1 MVRNRWLIV
10 MSLTILA
17 TVSINSSERNA
28 NGLLHNFQGLF
39 QSAIKWYLNDNTRS
53 VQGVRTRDLS
63 TVLKE
68 TSIIKFDEKPID
80 LDGSLDPH
88 ALTPSSISRRAVK
101 HSAVRD
107 ERQNGCTC
115 QVVAPAINCSVTC
128 TSFEIRCGLTCTVYS
143 YYTCT
148 HFFTNGVLSLVQDSF
163 EVDYGP
169 DCPGLPCVT
178 LSTTTTTT
186 TTTTLTTCPFP
197 AASAVLVAVAGIA
210 VGVGIGI
217 SATPTSVIVGNDL
230 VDISTIEPVRIIGEE
245 TPVNNLDIPVL
256 EIRNFP
262 DDGCENNSARFNFGD
277 CTQLLRRGSCPNPYQ
292 WVTAHPVSLQ
302 VNELEL
308 KLQLSF

>member
-53 VQGVRTRDLS
+53 VQGVR
-63 TVLKE
+63 
-68 TSIIKFDEKPID
+68 
-80 LDGSLDPH
+80 
-88 ALTPSSISRRAVK
+88 
-101 HSAVRD
+101 
-107 ERQNGCTC
+107 
-115 QVVAPAINCSVTC
+115 
-128 TSFEIRCGLTCTVYS
+128 TCTVYS

-262 DDGCENNSARFNFGD
+262 DDDCENNSARFNFGD

-308 KLQLSF
+308 KLQLSL